1 MSALLGKKTWQ
12 ALLLLAVLEVL
23 CVGAGM
29 GVPIFAILLGFP
41 VGWWLA
47 RRTTAASAGGAPTS
61 PESMR
66 TVFVSALVP
75 SIMTFAFMVAI
86 WLPQLTLLWRRDF
99 DVANWGIPLWLYTPM
114 ASFIGWMVLMVVVS
128 PALQLLAA
136 VFGAYVALMGGP
148 GRDNASRPA
157 AEAPVA
163 D

>member
-1 MSALLGKKTWQ
+1 MKTWQ
-12 ALLLLAVLEVL
+12 TLLLLAGLEAL

-47 RRTTAASAGGAPTS
+47 RRAMTVAPAGAPTS
-61 PESMR
+61 PEALR

-75 SIMTFAFMVAI
+75 CMMTLAFMVAI
-86 WLPQLTLLWRRDF
+86 WLPQLTLLWKPGF

-136 VFGAYVALMGGP
+136 VFGAYVVLMGGS
-148 GRDNASRPA
+148 GREDASRPA
-157 AEAPVA
+157 AEAPVP